1 MLLDLSVELL
11 QEIGDQLARPDHMSL
26 RQICRSVGAAIEPL
40 FFSSLVLLKEEL
52 RIDMGRGFLEALATG
67 QTGWSRYAQRLDI
80 KSAKKWRGAGL
91 QRSDTMMQELLASV
105 LGSLSNIRTVKWE
118 SYKDP
123 VWQVNALCDF
133 LNNLP
138 LLDDLRLGVYETTEL
153 SLGRLS
159 GLKRLNIHASYME
172 SPNHSLTSLHLSGGS
187 GDARV
192 WTMLH
197 GNPHLQ
203 IHLTD
208 ISTGNVTPD
217 LFAYLA
223 SYSGVEKLNFWGLS
237 GRSRIQADDLADTFF
252 TTVLPRHAKSLLELT
267 CPAGY
272 ECRWSFGTHNV
283 DALSALHNVRS
294 LYVSMNPDEPVDAA
308 HLLLRTVDL
317 LPHLQRLTIDS
328 ADPDSLRNVQRGC
341 LISSEDTVIDRVVK
355 TVMQDF
361 RSRVASP
368 MILRCGFM
376 GCDVYVRKYV
386 ESEKSAAAAEGGAMW
401 AYQFLEQR
409 GVLDE

>member
-26 RQICRSVGAAIEPL
+26 RQICRSVGAAIEPI

-52 RIDMGRGFLEALATG
+52 HIDMGRGFLEALATG

-80 KSAKKWRGAGL
+80 KSANKWTGAGL
-91 QRSDTMMQELLASV
+91 QRSDAIMQELLASV
-105 LGSLSNIRTVKWE
+105 LGSLSNIRIVKWE
-118 SYKDP
+118 LYKDP

-138 LLDDLRLGVYETTEL
+138 LLDDLRLEVYGTTEL

-159 GLKRLNIHASYME
+159 GLKRLDIRPSSMK
-172 SPNHSLTSLHLSGGS
+172 PPFNHSLTSLHLPGGN

-197 GNPHLQ
+197 GNPHLR

-208 ISTGNVTPD
+208 ISTGN
-217 LFAYLA
+217 
-223 SYSGVEKLNFWGLS
+223 KLKFWGLS
-237 GRSRIQADDLADTFF
+237 GESQIQADDLADTFF
-252 TTVLPRHAKSLLELT
+252 MTVLPRHAKSLLELS
-267 CPAGY
+267 CPASY

-283 DALSALHNVRS
+283 DALSALHNVRN
-294 LYVSMNPDEPVDAA
+294 LNVSMNPDEPVDAA

-317 LPHLQRLTIDS
+317 LPHLQRLTIYS
-328 ADPDSLRNVQRGC
+328 ADPDSLRNVRRGC
-341 LISSEDTVIDRVVK
+341 VISSKDTVIDRAVK

-376 GCDVYVRKYV
+376 GYDVYVRKYV
-386 ESEKSAAAAEGGAMW
+386 ESEKSAGAAEGGAMW
-401 AYQFLEQR
+401 AYQFLERR
-409 GVLDE
+409 GV